1 MISGMR
7 IPLPAR
13 IVIGLLALLGPSLA
27 LAQQV
32 LQIGRTEFP
41 SPLSDVVE
49 RVVSEALSRRGLSAQ
64 FNKMPLLR
72 SINMSNEGA
81 LDGELL
87 RIADAAK
94 SFQNLVPVPTPVAMT
109 HVAIYGNDPALVN
122 LPRQEL
128 AKLKVGLTRGTLILV
143 KHSEGMSVTDTQ
155 TLGTTLAMLKNKR
168 FDIAMMIY
176 VDAELEIA
184 KNNMT
189 GFARRPSYWA
199 SEPVYFY
206 LNKKHS
212 ALVPTI
218 DSALQEMQKAGLINK
233 YYAEGMRKIGVKD
246 LAPAGP

>member
-1 MISGMR
+1 MISSLR
-7 IPLPAR
+7 IPLATR
-13 IVIGLLALLGPSLA
+13 VAICLLALMGASLA
-27 LAQQV
+27 SAQQV
-32 LQIGRTEFP
+32 LQLGRTEFP

-81 LDGELL
+81 LDGDLL

-94 SFQNLVPVPTPVAMT
+94 NFQNLVAVPTPVAMI

-122 LPRQEL
+122 LPRKEL
-128 AKLKVGLTRGTLILV
+128 AKHKVGLTRGTLALV

-155 TLGTTLAMLKNKR
+155 TLGTTFDMLKNKR

-184 KNNMT
+184 KHNLT
-189 GFARRPSYWA
+189 GIARRPSYWA
-199 SEPVYFY
+199 SEPAHLF
-206 LNKKHS
+206 LNKKHKDLIPTINS
-212 ALVPTI
+212 AL
-218 DSALQEMQKAGLINK
+218 LEMQKEGLIGK

-246 LAPAGP
+246 LAPASQ